1 MPAKRNVAKL
11 TSTTLVTNDSAP
23 PYPFA
28 HQFKQTTALESEGC
42 PHRPTHSGNITPG
55 LQPSGDTWFS
65 EDYAFGSVYG
75 SVTKTALWQKYG
87 TPAYTCNVSGPLQ
100 GKERLPN

>member
-1 MPAKRNVAKL
+1 MTAKRNVAKL
-11 TSTTLVTNDSAP
+11 TSTTLVTNDRAP

-28 HQFKQTTALESEGC
+28 HQFKQTTALVSEGC

-55 LQPSGDTWFS
+55 LQPSCDTWFS
-65 EDYAFGSVYG
+65 EDYALGSVYG

-100 GKERLPN
+100 GKERLPH